1 MYTTPDDPTALFVH
15 PHNVPN
21 MARMTERTTVKATL
35 GRMPL
40 PKRSAYERP
49 PVHSGMTMKSRR
61 TGVHYQAIGG
71 DEMSRFDANG
81 PSPLSGAPRGK
92 RVAPVAVNPGCRDR
106 SQDALASE
114 EAGTAHARAKAA
126 GHEAMH
132 ALGRAILNEA
142 ANHSAPDDRRALGI
156 GTLPEATSKET

>member
-1 MYTTPDDPTALFVH
+1 MARNIMADRTRRCTRRRMIRPRYSRI

-106 SQDALASE
+106 SRCARIRGGGHGARSRQSRWTR
-114 EAGTAHARAKAA
+114 GNARARPCDF
-126 GHEAMH
+126 E
-132 ALGRAILNEA
+132 
-142 ANHSAPDDRRALGI
+142 
-156 GTLPEATSKET
+156 